1 MSGLMLI
8 GSPAAR
14 IALFTSFRPL
24 PVTMVTTDA
33 SRSIRPVSIAFLTPA
48 VPAAPAG
55 SAKTPACR
63 PRRRMASMISSS
75 LTFTTTPFD
84 SRIARNAFTG
94 LRGTPTAM
102 ESARV
107 FSSWGIHS
115 MVPAAAA
122 VLMGQQPEACTL
134 MMRGRRSIMP
144 A

>member
-14 IALFTSFRPL
+14 IALFTSFRPF

-63 PRRRMASMISSS
+63 PSRRMASMISSS

-84 SRIARNAFTG
+84 S
-94 LRGTPTAM
+94 
-102 ESARV
+102 
-107 FSSWGIHS
+107 
-115 MVPAAAA
+115 
-122 VLMGQQPEACTL
+122 
-134 MMRGRRSIMP
+134 
-144 A
+144 